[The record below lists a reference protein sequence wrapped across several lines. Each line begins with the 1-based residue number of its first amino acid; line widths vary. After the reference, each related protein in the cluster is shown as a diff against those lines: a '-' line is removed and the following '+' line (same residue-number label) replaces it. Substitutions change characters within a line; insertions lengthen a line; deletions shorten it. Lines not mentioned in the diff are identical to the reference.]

1 MVYFVCCIVHT
12 LYTVLDIRNR
22 VPKTPQRA
30 TASGKRQDRRRARVT
45 EKSEESGAHRA
56 QRLKLVDENGTAV
69 VRSHQTSRFD
79 CEKNEWRNNQDAG
92 TRYRGHF
99 CEQSSTVYCIPQRG
113 LKPVASTRDWL
124 VKKQGAASSFRERR
138 SAVSPLTATVML
150 MAAPFAHLPRTSRS
164 SGTDGDAHHHT
175 QTKANAD
182 LVSHRL
188 FTEDELDY
196 FARALKMYSD
206 IHGLADGCTAVCASS
221 CAEMLVAIDAA
232 SDGVVRPMPYRA
244 LKPLIYL
251 VDVCLITPRPPER
264 VQAVCVEGMT
274 SHTCRC
280 DPGCASL

>member
-1 MVYFVCCIVHT
+1 MAHTKHDIYLRCYFYDFV
-12 LYTVLDIRNR
+12 
-22 VPKTPQRA
+22 
-30 TASGKRQDRRRARVT
+30 
-45 EKSEESGAHRA
+45 
-56 QRLKLVDENGTAV
+56 
-69 VRSHQTSRFD
+69 
-79 CEKNEWRNNQDAG
+79 
-92 TRYRGHF
+92 
-99 CEQSSTVYCIPQRG
+99 
-113 LKPVASTRDWL
+113 L

-221 CAEMLVAIDAA
+221 CAEMLVAMSIGRTVWYGLCPIGHL
-232 SDGVVRPMPYRA
+232 SRSS
-244 LKPLIYL
+244 
-251 VDVCLITPRPPER
+251 
-264 VQAVCVEGMT
+264 T
-274 SHTCRC
+274 SSTS
-280 DPGCASL
+280 A